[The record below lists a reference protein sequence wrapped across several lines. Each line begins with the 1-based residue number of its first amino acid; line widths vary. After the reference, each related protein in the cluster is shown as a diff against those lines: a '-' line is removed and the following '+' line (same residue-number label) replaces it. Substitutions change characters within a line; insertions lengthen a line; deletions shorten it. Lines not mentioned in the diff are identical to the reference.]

1 MEYIKVTSANIEK
14 EYIWSALSNNG
25 EVYEI
30 KKQEWN
36 VV

>member
-14 EYIWSALSNNG
+14 EYIWSAISNNG

-30 KKQEWN
+30 KKQE
-36 VV
+36 